1 MLSSCVAEGRV
12 IQKKICMVGVF
23 GTGKTSLVQQFIYS
37 KFSEKYHSTVGVK
50 IDRKQVTV
58 AGTEVNLLLWDLAGQ
73 DKFQGV
79 QGSYLRGSAGI
90 FFVVDGTR
98 RETLTDLAGLQAL
111 VKETVGEVPA
121 VIAINKADLED
132 QWQLGQGDFD
142 GLFGSGRHV
151 LKTSAKTGVG
161 VDDAFLWL
169 AGQMLKG

>member
-1 MLSSCVAEGRV
+1 M

-50 IDRKQVTV
+50 IDRKQVSV
-58 AGTEVNLLLWDLAGQ
+58 AGTDVNLLLWDLAGQ
-73 DKFQGV
+73 DKFQSV
-79 QGSYLRGSAGI
+79 QGSYLRGSAGV

-98 RETLTDLAGLQAL
+98 RETLDELGGLQAL
-111 VKETVGEVPA
+111 ARDNVGAVPS

-132 QWQLGQGDFD
+132 QWQLGPGDFD
-142 GLFGSGRHV
+142 ALFGPGRHV

-161 VDDAFLWL
+161 VEEAFLWL
-169 AGQMLKG
+169 AGQSLKG

>member
-1 MLSSCVAEGRV
+1 M

-73 DKFQGV
+73 DKFQSV
-79 QGSYLRGSAGI
+79 QGSYLRGSAGV
-90 FFVVDGTR
+90 FYVVDGTR
-98 RETLTDLAGLQAL
+98 RETLADLAGLQSL
-111 VKETVGEVPA
+111 VKESVGDVPS
-121 VIAINKADLED
+121 VIAINKADLEE

-142 GLFGSGRHV
+142 SLFGSGRRV

-161 VDDAFLWL
+161 VDEAFLWL
-169 AGQMLKG
+169 AGETLKGGRG

>member
-1 MLSSCVAEGRV
+1 M

-58 AGTEVNLLLWDLAGQ
+58 AATEVNLLLWDLAGQ

-132 QWQLGQGDFD
+132 QWQLGP
-142 GLFGSGRHV
+142 GRLRRPV
-151 LKTSAKTGVG
+151 RQRPPRLKTSAKTGAG